1 MKRSLVLFSIGMVSF
16 GCNESSQPSEPIEV
30 TVDTFNVALAGAF
43 IPYESER
50 RQPIVEAIAA
60 TDSDIICLQE
70 VWNQADKE
78 LIRDGALAAYP
89 YSALFRDDLDTPVDD
104 PTDQNDQVP
113 PPPTGVPCPDE
124 EASDGMNILAQ
135 MNQAVDCVMAN
146 CSTTP
151 DATPPEDELGRTTS
165 AECASANCVGQVA
178 GLLFG
183 DAAQQRCYACVITQL
198 PTSTFG
204 RMRESCATIVNQ
216 DLAFDGQN
224 GVMILSRHPLKN
236 AVNWVIPGT
245 WNRRT
250 ILSATVELP
259 NGEELDTYCN
269 HLTPIFDVQP
279 INTFPYTGQYGD
291 GMTGAAGWQ
300 AEQELQAEK
309 LIDYVNETSGNRPA
323 VILGDLNAGR
333 AYPADDIAAEGVETL
348 DLLELAFT
356 PAYTTDYAP
365 LCTFCSTN
373 PVTNPTDDP
382 AANSVWIDHILL
394 YNLASE
400 AVVSTA
406 RVFDE
411 DVVPVDDMT
420 VPLSDHFGLRSVIV
434 VP

>member
-1 MKRSLVLFSIGMVSF
+1 MKRTFVLLSTCALVIG
-16 GCNESSQPSEPIEV
+16 CTESSQSSEPIEV
-30 TVDTFNVALAGAF
+30 VVDTFNVALAGAF

-60 TDSDIICLQE
+60 SGSDVVCLQE

-78 LIRDGALAAYP
+78 LIRDGALDAYP
-89 YSALFRDDLDTPVDD
+89 YSVFFRDDLDTVVDS
-104 PTDQNDQVP
+104 PTDQQGQVP
-113 PPPTGVPCPDE
+113 PAPTGVPCPDE
-124 EASDGMNILAQ
+124 QASDTMNIQAQ

-165 AECASANCVGQVA
+165 ADCASGSCVGQVA

-183 DAAQQRCYACVITQL
+183 DSAQQRCYACVVTQL

-204 RMRESCATIVNQ
+204 RIRESCANVVNQ

-236 AVNWVIPGT
+236 AENWVIPGT

-259 NGEELDTYCN
+259 NGTELDTYCN

-309 LIDYVNETSGNRPA
+309 LIDHVAETSGNRPA
-323 VILGDLNAGR
+323 VIMGDLNAGR
-333 AYPADDIAAEGVETL
+333 AYPEEEIIAEGEATL

-356 PAYTTDYAP
+356 PAYAADYAP

-373 PVTNPTDDP
+373 PV
-382 AANSVWIDHILL
+382 AESESSVWIDHILL
-394 YNLASE
+394 YNIAAES
-400 AVVSTA
+400 VTSTA
-406 RVFDE
+406 RIYDE
-411 DVVPVDDMT
+411 DVVPVDGMT
-420 VPLSDHFGLRSVIV
+420 VPLSDHFGIRSVLV

>member
-1 MKRSLVLFSIGMVSF
+1 
-16 GCNESSQPSEPIEV
+16 
-30 TVDTFNVALAGAF
+30 
-43 IPYESER
+43 
-50 RQPIVEAIAA
+50 
-60 TDSDIICLQE
+60 
-70 VWNQADKE
+70 
-78 LIRDGALAAYP
+78 
-89 YSALFRDDLDTPVDD
+89 
-104 PTDQNDQVP
+104 
-113 PPPTGVPCPDE
+113 
-124 EASDGMNILAQ
+124 
-135 MNQAVDCVMAN
+135 MAN

-165 AECASANCVGQVA
+165 ADCASANCVGQVA

-183 DAAQQRCYACVITQL
+183 DPAQQRCYACVVTQL

-204 RMRESCATIVNQ
+204 RIRESCANVVNQ

-236 AVNWVIPGT
+236 AENWVIPGT

-259 NGEELDTYCN
+259 NGAELDTYCN

-309 LIDYVNETSGNRPA
+309 LVDYVAETSGDRPA
-323 VILGDLNAGR
+323 VIMGDLNAGD
-333 AYPADDIAAEGVETL
+333 AYPEEEIIAEGKATL

-356 PAYTTDYAP
+356 PAYSTDYAP

-373 PVTNPTDDP
+373 PV
-382 AANSVWIDHILL
+382 AESESSVWIDHILL
-394 YNLASE
+394 YNIGAESV
-400 AVVSTA
+400 ASTA
-406 RVFDE
+406 RIYDE
-411 DVVPVDDMT
+411 DVVPVDGMT
-420 VPLSDHFGLRSVIV
+420 VPLSDHFGMRSVLV